1 MPQPNVGDV
10 FVSAAIQEAAI
21 AYRNTTFIAP
31 VLAPVVPVTKDA
43 GKVPVFDKADWFR
56 DVADTDRRPGT
67 RAPRSGYSISYL
79 DFRLNEMAQAHPI
92 PDRVAENADR
102 VVRPYERGADFCM
115 GLIMLRRERYTATKV
130 MTTGVWGTDN
140 TTATDWD
147 DFSNGDP
154 AQDILTAKR
163 TILTNTARNPNTLV
177 IGQIVLDALSIHP
190 DGLDRYKHTQTGVLD
205 LAQIAAWLGVERILV
220 GTAARNT
227 AAEGQTASMELI
239 WDDDAL
245 LLYVPPS
252 PAVDEPAACYT
263 LQQGQ
268 VETKRYRE
276 EAEAQD
282 VVEAMIRTEVLITGS
297 DAGYFFS
304 DIV

>member
-102 VVRPYERGADFCM
+102 VVVMYAGRKVESGSRQALMAPPFHPYTDLLISSVPELRCGWLEQIGAAQPLPAM
-115 GLIMLRRERYTATKV
+115 GAP
-130 MTTGVWGTDN
+130 GGT
-140 TTATDWD
+140 
-147 DFSNGDP
+147 P
-154 AQDILTAKR
+154 ALC
-163 TILTNTARNPNTLV
+163 
-177 IGQIVLDALSIHP
+177 SF
-190 DGLDRYKHTQTGVLD
+190 
-205 LAQIAAWLGVERILV
+205 
-220 GTAARNT
+220 AARCPARIDGVCNAL
-227 AAEGQTASMELI
+227 AAPRHTLADGREILCHHSANEL
-239 WDDDAL
+239 L
-245 LLYVPPS
+245 
-252 PAVDEPAACYT
+252 E
-263 LQQGQ
+263 
-268 VETKRYRE
+268 RE
-276 EAEAQD
+276 AR
-282 VVEAMIRTEVLITGS
+282 VRTEATG
-297 DAGYFFS
+297 
-304 DIV
+304 